1 MGVIFSD
8 PKDQIHSS
16 YQILTS
22 GTFTTEPTQRP
33 DLKFLV
39 FVFTL
44 YVLRW
49 PVCTIVFDLCGTEDW
64 PRALYMLGKY
74 FID

>member
-44 YVLRW
+44 YVLR
-49 PVCTIVFDLCGTEDW
+49 
-64 PRALYMLGKY
+64 
-74 FID
+74 